1 MNQDGKGFGTPII
14 SMGSRF
20 IYIGVGTPIVSI
32 YDLFY
37 YYFGNGRRGCFN
49 QEYSH
54 IQERKRKIVVLCS
67 ISELLSTPNQQILVQ
82 LP

>member
-32 YDLFY
+32 YDFFFL
-37 YYFGNGRRGCFN
+37 GRGR
-49 QEYSH
+49 
-54 IQERKRKIVVLCS
+54 
-67 ISELLSTPNQQILVQ
+67 
-82 LP
+82 

>member
-32 YDLFY
+32 YSRVNNQTIDF
-37 YYFGNGRRGCFN
+37 FFCSRRKVRKIRQNNKNSFPLIILYSCFN
-49 QEYSH
+49 
-54 IQERKRKIVVLCS
+54 R
-67 ISELLSTPNQQILVQ
+67 
-82 LP
+82 